1 MALVSLNEVLPA
13 MEAKQQTEVVAPV
26 ETEQQPIELRST
38 QSNFARRGILR
49 GLGADIVYVISR
61 DKKWWLLP
69 LLIVLLLLAVI
80 LAISAVAGPLAPFLY
95 PLL

>member
-1 MALVSLNEVLPA
+1 METKQSSEVFAPA
-13 MEAKQQTEVVAPV
+13 EVKQQQLIAGPSAPV
-26 ETEQQPIELRST
+26 TFT
-38 QSNFARRGILR
+38 RRGKLR
-49 GLGADIVYVISR
+49 GLFADVLYVISR

-69 LLIVLLLLAVI
+69 LLIVLLVLALI